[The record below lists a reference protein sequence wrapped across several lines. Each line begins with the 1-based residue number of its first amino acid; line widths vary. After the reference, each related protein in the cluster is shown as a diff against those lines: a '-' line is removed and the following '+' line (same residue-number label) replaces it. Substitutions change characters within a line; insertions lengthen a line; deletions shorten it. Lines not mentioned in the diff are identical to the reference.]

1 MKSSTVRQLFLRA
14 ETQPAATRSNP
25 LGFCS
30 KGGVAVSPWVEIK
43 AKSPR
48 IRNPVASCPFPM
60 PLRSATEFPITPDP
74 EALESTYQDCR
85 AALVSANR
93 SRGILKA
100 QSDRRGVVITELQR
114 ELVELEADLADEA
127 RAKARLHALNA
138 KLGSVIRE
146 LEETGDAMV
155 GLIDESE
162 RQSGF
167 WLVEMFRRLIEQATR
182 WRTVKAKAAALAAEA
197 AEESSDL
204 LEPARR
210 AAMSAGPVDRRSAG
224 ADQPGTGGHRCPG
237 VPPDGRPSAALQCC
251 TPDPPRSPSRRNN
264 SSPHSPAGEGELPEA
279 ICGQPQTAVQGAW
292 DQGLL
297 QAPEGCTCQGS

>member
-1 MKSSTVRQLFLRA
+1 
-14 ETQPAATRSNP
+14 
-25 LGFCS
+25 
-30 KGGVAVSPWVEIK
+30 
-43 AKSPR
+43 
-48 IRNPVASCPFPM
+48 M
-60 PLRSATEFPITPDP
+60 PLRSASEFPITPDP

-93 SRGILKA
+93 SRGVLKA

-182 WRTVKAKAAALAAEA
+182 WRTVKAKAAALAAESV
-197 AEESSDL
+197 EETDSSN
-204 LEPARR
+204 
-210 AAMSAGPVDRRSAG
+210 
-224 ADQPGTGGHRCPG
+224 QIGGQ
-237 VPPDGRPSAALQCC
+237 S
-251 TPDPPRSPSRRNN
+251 
-264 SSPHSPAGEGELPEA
+264 
-279 ICGQPQTAVQGAW
+279 
-292 DQGLL
+292 
-297 QAPEGCTCQGS
+297 